1 VTAGERRLLE
11 FLGGRLE
18 AMLHRP
24 DQWGPPFVVEQLV
37 LQLLEMRALV
47 LDPAAAVNQK
57 HRIIRSFVRFM
68 KESVPD
74 ATPEPLAVQLERQGR
89 GAEFVNILRKF
100 VDRELIEATGEK
112 LQAAQDV
119 DQQEQSGDPVIER
132 TERLVELLEGKVKA
146 RMRRAAPLRVDVVD
160 FESRK
165 S

>member
-1 VTAGERRLLE
+1 MTAGERRLLE
-11 FLGGRLE
+11 FIGARLE

-24 DQWGPPFVVEQLV
+24 DQWGPPLVVEQLV

-47 LDPAAAVNQK
+47 LDPAAEVNQK

-89 GAEFVNILRKF
+89 GAEFANILQKF
-100 VDRELIEATGEK
+100 VDRELSEAMGEK
-112 LQAAQDV
+112 LRAAEEL
-119 DQQEQSGDPVIER
+119 DQQQQPGDPAIER
-132 TERLVELLEGKVKA
+132 AERLLELFEGKAKA
-146 RMRRAAPLRVDVVD
+146 RMRRAAPPRVDPVD
-160 FESRK
+160 LGSRK

>member
-24 DQWGPPFVVEQLV
+24 DQWGPPLVVEQLV

-74 ATPEPLAVQLERQGR
+74 ATPEPLALQLERQGR
-89 GAEFVNILRKF
+89 GAELANILRKF

-112 LQAAQDV
+112 LQAAEGL
-119 DQQEQSGDPVIER
+119 DQQEQPGDPAIER
-132 TERLVELLEGKVKA
+132 AERLLELFEGKAKA
-146 RMRRAAPLRVDVVD
+146 RMRRAAPPRVDPVD
-160 FESRK
+160 LGSRK

>member
-24 DQWGPPFVVEQLV
+24 DQWGPPLVVEQLV

-89 GAEFVNILRKF
+89 GAELANILRKF
-100 VDRELIEATGEK
+100 VDRELSREA
-112 LQAAQDV
+112 
-119 DQQEQSGDPVIER
+119 P
-132 TERLVELLEGKVKA
+132 
-146 RMRRAAPLRVDVVD
+146 RAI
-160 FESRK
+160 
-165 S
+165 

>member
-1 VTAGERRLLE
+1 MTAGERRLLE

-24 DQWGPPFVVEQLV
+24 DQWGPALVVEQLV

-57 HRIIRSFVRFM
+57 QRIIRSFVRFM

-89 GAEFVNILRKF
+89 AAEFANILRKF

-119 DQQEQSGDPVIER
+119 DQQEQPGDPVIER

>member
-1 VTAGERRLLE
+1 MTAGERRLLE

-24 DQWGPPFVVEQLV
+24 DQWGPPLVVEQLV

-47 LDPAAAVNQK
+47 LDPEAEVNQK

-89 GAEFVNILRKF
+89 GAEFANVLQKF
-100 VDRELIEATGEK
+100 VDRELIEAMDEK
-112 LQAAQDV
+112 LRTAEELG
-119 DQQEQSGDPVIER
+119 QQKHPGDPSIER
-132 TERLVELLEGKVKA
+132 AEKLLELFEGKAKA
-146 RMRRAAPLRVDVVD
+146 RMRRAAPRRVDPVD
-160 FESRK
+160 LGSRK

>member
-1 VTAGERRLLE
+1 MTAGERRLLE

-24 DQWGPPFVVEQLV
+24 DQWGPPLVVEQLV

-47 LDPAAAVNQK
+47 LDPAVAVNQK

-89 GAEFVNILRKF
+89 GAELRQRG
-100 VDRELIEATGEK
+100 VTLVSLGHPRDLQTEQDSGSTSPSVVRLCEHAMQQLPSYVSAAAAGRAPGPGLADRGM
-112 LQAAQDV
+112 QA
-119 DQQEQSGDPVIER
+119 
-132 TERLVELLEGKVKA
+132 
-146 RMRRAAPLRVDVVD
+146 
-160 FESRK
+160 
-165 S
+165 